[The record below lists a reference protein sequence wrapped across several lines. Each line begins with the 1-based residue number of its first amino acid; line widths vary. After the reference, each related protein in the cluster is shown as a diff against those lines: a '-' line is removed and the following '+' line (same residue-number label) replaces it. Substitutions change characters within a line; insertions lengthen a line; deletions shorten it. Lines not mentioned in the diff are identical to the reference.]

1 MTHSINL
8 TESLT
13 GEVVNIEA
21 LTFPV
26 LLIDLN
32 FFKSGILPSQQESS
46 QVSSPEWNAD
56 QPTSFHT
63 RFVAKDALIL
73 RFQFSSSTWILQF
86 YLLFKKDFTTLKN
99 VI

>member
-1 MTHSINL
+1 MTHSISL
-8 TESLT
+8 TELLT

-21 LTFPV
+21 LTFLV

-32 FFKSGILPSQQESS
+32 FFKSGNLPSQQESS
-46 QVSSPEWNAD
+46 QVSLPEWNAD

-73 RFQFSSSTWILQF
+73 RFQLEFYSSIS
-86 YLLFKKDFTTLKN
+86 YL
-99 VI
+99 

>member
-21 LTFPV
+21 LTFSV

-56 QPTSFHT
+56 QPTSFHA

-73 RFQFSSSTWILQF
+73 RFQFSSST
-86 YLLFKKDFTTLKN
+86 
-99 VI
+99 